1 MPFDTC
7 CTKLI
12 YLLVHLTMYDMMQ
25 ITSDVMAV
33 LQSNGLLASKIKTFQ
48 ELHIDFLST
57 ENNVFQ
63 FGLPETLEKLH
74 GCLPD
79 PDYPTILGQKL
90 ATLCI
95 TLNEHPCIRFQA
107 SSPYCREIATV
118 LHQQLL
124 QYKRSNPDFL
134 AHGDDEKSDRERGNM
149 LILDRTFDT
158 VSPLMHEYTYQAMVM
173 DLLTVRTAHSISLSL
188 FLFRSLC
195 LFFTLS
201 LSYFVNIFYLSLPLT
216 LCPLLLQ
223 MLLISI

>member
-1 MPFDTC
+1 
-7 CTKLI
+7 
-12 YLLVHLTMYDMMQ
+12 MYDMMQ

-173 DLLTVRTAHSISLSL
+173 DLLTVRTAHSISLPI
-188 FLFRSLC
+188 FLFHSLC
-195 LFFTLS
+195 LIPSIYSPCHSLS
-201 LSYFVNIFYLSLPLT
+201 LSAHCCFKCFLFSYYFSFCFYFSV
-216 LCPLLLQ
+216 
-223 MLLISI
+223 